1 MKSWS
6 EWGRKISSYF
16 GLTADEVR
24 DRHHNGYH
32 PGQIIEENELLSN
45 VLNEIA
51 KGTFSGGDTERFS
64 PLLGNLYHHDY
75 FMIAADFESYMER
88 QRDVGAAYRDY
99 HRWFRS
105 AMVFLNTANVGWFS
119 SDRTIREYDRDIWHS
134 KPVPSHLSTPAFC
147 KTAYESQ

>member
-1 MKSWS
+1 VLS
-6 EWGRKISSYF
+6 EIG
-16 GLTADEVR
+16 
-24 DRHHNGYH
+24 
-32 PGQIIEENELLSN
+32 
-45 VLNEIA
+45 

-75 FMIAADFESYMER
+75 FMIAADFGSYMER

-105 AMVFLNTANVGWFS
+105 AILNTANVGWFS

-134 KPVPSHLSTPAFC
+134 KPSLHT
-147 KTAYESQ
+147 